1 MHWLHSTGYRYLRC
15 SGVLGG
21 ANASKDPQL
30 LPSPSFVAAS
40 FLLPVFG
47 ELFWETGDAIPAS
60 SCCDRLPLG
69 PRRISSAKTA
79 LGSNS
84 SFPAE
89 SSFPF
94 LCALMINLRTAV
106 KNLLLPPDPD
116 PSPAI
121 FVTFSFFLFLFFFF
135 FRFFLLFPFSFSS
148 SYRTP
153 CCCCSFSL
161 SFPLVLRHVVP
172 SGSPVHGND
181 TFSIP

>member
-1 MHWLHSTGYRYLRC
+1 MHWLHSTGYLRC

-47 ELFWETGDAIPAS
+47 ELFCETGDAIPAS

-69 PRRISSAKTA
+69 PRRISSAKAA

-121 FVTFSFFLFLFFFF
+121 FVFFFSFFLFLFFLLFLPYSLLLL
-135 FRFFLLFPFSFSS
+135 FFLSYSLLLLLLLYLFFVFSS
-148 SYRTP
+148 CTQTRRPFWIT
-153 CCCCSFSL
+153 
-161 SFPLVLRHVVP
+161 
-172 SGSPVHGND
+172 SPWQ
-181 TFSIP
+181 